1 MLVFRSV
8 PKTIDVTAGVL
19 YTLPMARYVLPLLLL
34 FLLTISLPSFAGI
47 GDLYQWTDGDGNVH
61 ITDDLLNVPQEYKD
75 KVRVFESTHI
85 EEDYPDKYELDVS
98 PAPVRKGEELFGGQ
112 SLSWWQWRLDRK
124 RQEVENA
131 EQLVAE
137 RKRYIYVFEKGRRLG
152 QLFTEEEFEAYKN
165 YKEDL
170 PAKDERLTKLR
181 DELEELKRR
190 ARLAGVPKSVR
201 E

>member
-1 MLVFRSV
+1 M
-8 PKTIDVTAGVL
+8 
-19 YTLPMARYVLPLLLL
+19 PMARYVVPLLLL
-34 FLLTISLPSFAGI
+34 FLLTISPPSFSGI

-124 RQEVENA
+124 RQEVEDA
-131 EQLVAE
+131 ERLVAE
-137 RKRYIYVFEKGRRLG
+137 RKRYIDVFEKARRLA
-152 QLFTEEEFEAYKN
+152 QRFTEEEFEAYKN
-165 YKEDL
+165 YKDDL
-170 PAKDERLTKLR
+170 PANDERLTKLR
-181 DELEELKRR
+181 EELEELKRR
-190 ARLAGVPKSVR
+190 ARIAGVPKSVR